1 MNKRMWTF
9 ITVGLLTF
17 SAIYL
22 ATASP
27 PGLLNKYDRVIGG
40 DQGALRVG
48 GDITFGDHGQTLD
61 VWRNKQASNTSN
73 KPVIIFWHGG
83 GWVKGSRQD
92 YAFAARAYAEQ
103 GYVVVVPDYRKVPI
117 VHFPEFVEDG
127 AQAVRWVVDNISDY
141 GGDPKRLVFSGHS
154 AGAHTAVLLGLDPRW
169 LNAVGANPD
178 NVKVVVGLSG
188 PYDFYPFDKKRSI
201 DAMAQFDQPLL
212 TQPVNFARADAPAM
226 LLITSSEDTTVRPR
240 NAVALEAKLTAVGAP
255 VTMIN
260 YQGLDH
266 EDVVMALSVPFRK
279 KGSVLADSVAYIEKH
294 MPPSGDQQHAQAK

>member
-40 DQGALRVG
+40 DQGTLRVG
-48 GDITFGDHGQTLD
+48 GDIAFGDHGQTLD
-61 VWRNKQASNTSN
+61 VWRNSQASNTSN
-73 KPVIIFWHGG
+73 QPVIIFWHGG

-103 GYVVVVPDYRKVPI
+103 GYVVVVPDYRKVPN
-117 VHFPEFVEDG
+117 VHFPEFIEDG
-127 AQAVRWVVDNISDY
+127 AQAVRWVEDNISDY
-141 GGDPKRLVFSGHS
+141 GGDPERLVFSGHS

-169 LNAVGANPD
+169 LKAAGANPD

-240 NAVALEAKLTAVGAP
+240 NAVALEAKLAAAGAP
-255 VTMIN
+255 VSMIN
-260 YQGLDH
+260 YEGLDH

-294 MPPSGDQQHAQAK
+294 MPPSGDQQHAQAQ